1 MMNTDFAN
9 SSDAVFPLSISNIG
23 FIVDAEI

>member
-1 MMNTDFAN
+1 MTNTDFAN
-9 SSDAVFPLSISNIG
+9 RSGEVFSLSISNIG